1 MNSMMVGPSQCEPL
15 GGGRYHESYLEK
27 DDAVGRGDLTI
38 LYFRLS
44 GVETGRRSYGKFQ
57 LMPTESFGD
66 YRGFIS
72 CKARIWSWQFFGC

>member
-1 MNSMMVGPSQCEPL
+1 MIGPSQCEPL

-27 DDAVGRGDLTI
+27 DDAVGRGGCFGDRTSF
-38 LYFRLS
+38 YFRLS

-72 CKARIWSWQFFGC
+72 